1 VQTGFPRCNLAILPK
16 ALALEPVERMP
27 KDGAG
32 GVGASAK
39 CNVDLL
45 TTVMNR
51 TFGKTGQ
58 RM

>member
-1 VQTGFPRCNLAILPK
+1 LQLPK
-16 ALALEPVERMP
+16 ALGLEPVERMP